1 MLLTQYFPP
10 ERGAVLYGW
19 NLAKGLVSNGHEVTV
34 IAGLPHFPIG
44 RPYPGF
50 GRFKTCTTIEDGI
63 RVVRIPLVMGS
74 NTQSIRRVLGFITF
88 SFSALVWM
96 LIGPRPDIVISS
108 VPPATSAL
116 SGWFAARLRRRPLVA
131 LLRDIEPLRALR
143 QRGLADGSIGRM
155 LIRSSMWIYRHS
167 DRIVVMHERE
177 VPILTSYGIDSRR
190 IEVISHGASCAANS
204 DHCENPTPI
213 LRRREGR
220 ALFLYA
226 GTIGLVH
233 GLPGFLESFADQRI
247 RNLPVDLVIV
257 GDGQERR
264 QCVHIIER
272 YQLENVTILPP
283 VSPFRAKEM
292 LAQADALICTFR
304 NHDDVP
310 LSSKFYDYCYA
321 GKPILVYGRNLAGE
335 IVTKVGNGVYCL
347 AGDRDGLLRAVSE
360 LLAAPEEWRGRGEKG
375 RAFALEHYSQASRDA
390 QWESLITSVDPN
402 TREKRSNEHLKY

>member
-1 MLLTQYFPP
+1 M
-10 ERGAVLYGW
+10 LYGW
-19 NLAKGLVSNGHEVTV
+19 NLAKGMVSNGHEVTV

-44 RPYPGF
+44 RPDPGF
-50 GRFKTCTTIEDGI
+50 GRFKPSTSNEDGI

-74 NTQSIRRVLGFITF
+74 NTQSFRRVLGFLTF

-96 LIGPRPDIVISS
+96 LIGPRPDVVISS

-131 LLRDIEPLRALR
+131 LLRDIEPVRALR
-143 QRGLADGSIGRM
+143 QRGLADGSIGRI
-155 LIRSSMWIYRHS
+155 LIRTFMWIYRHS

-190 IEVISHGASCAANS
+190 IEVIPHGASCAANS
-204 DHCENPTPI
+204 VHCEVPAPV

-220 ALFLYA
+220 TLFLYA

-257 GDGQERR
+257 GDGQEKQ
-264 QCVHIIER
+264 QCIRIIER
-272 YQLENVTILPP
+272 HQLENVTILPP

-310 LSSKFYDYCYA
+310 LSSKFYDYCNA

-335 IVTKVGNGVYCL
+335 TVETIGNGVYCL
-347 AGDRDGLLRAVSE
+347 ADDRDGLLQAVSE
-360 LLAAPEEWRGRGEKG
+360 LLAAPEEWRDRGEMG
-375 RAFALEHYSQASRDA
+375 RAYAREHYSQSLRDA
-390 QWESLITSVDPN
+390 QWESLITSVDAN
-402 TREKRSNEHLKY
+402 TREKGSNGHLG